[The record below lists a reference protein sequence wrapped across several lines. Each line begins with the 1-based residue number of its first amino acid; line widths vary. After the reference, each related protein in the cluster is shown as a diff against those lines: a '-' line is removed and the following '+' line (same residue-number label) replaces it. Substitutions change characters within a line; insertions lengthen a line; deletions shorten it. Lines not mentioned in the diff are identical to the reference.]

1 MPPLHTGTG
10 DIRGDKYLSAMT
22 GALRWGR
29 LPCAGE
35 TPVVTLNSGQ
45 TITVDTVSHEG
56 LLDDQGADPVTFF
69 GEYGIAHNEI
79 LDDVRELAGA
89 SLVRNGDDGPHVVLG
104 PISIAGARP
113 GDVLCVEQL
122 GLTRRVDYGIISNRH
137 GLGVLAGEMPES
149 SDLVCVLG
157 RVGAD
162 ERAHIALATGRQLR
176 FDLRLQLGLVG
187 VTPGDGCARSST
199 PPGDYGGNL
208 DIRYLGVGSALL
220 LPVQV
225 PDAGLYLGD
234 PHFAQGN
241 GEVALTALEA
251 PLRADLRVTVL
262 SDRDARRLAQV
273 LASPWAQ
280 TSTHTILVGL
290 GGTLD
295 EAMRDGVRR
304 ALAYVCEVTGA
315 DRASALAF
323 LSASADFEVSQAV
336 NGVVGVHCLLR
347 TSDLR

>member
-1 MPPLHTGTG
+1 MPPLHTGSG
-10 DIRGDKYLSAMT
+10 DIGGDTYLNATT
-22 GALRWGR
+22 GTWRWGR
-29 LPCAGE
+29 LPCAGAA
-35 TPVVTLNSGQ
+35 PVVTMNSGQ
-45 TITVDTVSHEG
+45 TVTVDTVSHEG
-56 LLDDQGADPVTFF
+56 LLDDQGADPVAFF
-69 GEYGIAHNEI
+69 GEYGIGPNEI
-79 LDDVRELAGA
+79 LDDVRELTGV
-89 SLVRNGDDGPHVVLG
+89 SLARSDGDGPHVVLG
-104 PISIAGARP
+104 PISVAGARP

-122 GLTRRVDYGIISNRH
+122 ALTRRVDYGIISNRH

-149 SDLVCVLG
+149 SDRVSILG
-157 RVGAD
+157 RVGSDGRGYLTA
-162 ERAHIALATGRQLR
+162 ATGRPLA
-176 FDLRLQLGLVG
+176 FDLNLQLGLIG
-187 VTPGDGCARSST
+187 VTPGAGPALPST

-208 DIRYLGVGSALL
+208 DIRYLGVGSTLL

-225 PDAGLYLGD
+225 PEAGLYLGD

-262 SDRDARRLAQV
+262 ADRDARRLAEV

-290 GGTLD
+290 GATLD
-295 EAMRDGVRR
+295 EAMRDSVRR

-323 LSASADFEVSQAV
+323 LSAAANFEVTQAV
-336 NGVVGVHCLLR
+336 NRVVGVHCQVR
-347 TSDLR
+347 TADLR